1 MLQVLGTSWALLLGI
16 LMLMIGNGVQ
26 GTLLGIRGEIEH
38 FSTWEIS
45 IVMSAYFMGFLLASR
60 ATPALLRRVG
70 HVRVFAA
77 LGSFI
82 SAVLVLYPVVT
93 EPWAWT
99 VLRAIIGFSFCGV
112 YITAESWLN
121 NSVSNENRGKALS
134 LYMLAQMVG
143 IITAQGIISVGDPAG
158 YVLFIIPSV
167 LVSISFAPILLS
179 VSPTPAFEA
188 TKPLA
193 LRKLIAISPLSCMG
207 MFLLGGVFAAQFGMS
222 SVWGAKAGLS
232 VGQISFFVSVV
243 YVGGLVLQYPIGWIS
258 DRMDRRQLI
267 LILAVLAGLGGLV
280 GTFANGLYGLWLIS
294 GFMLGGLSNPLYALC
309 LAYANDYMAREDM
322 PAASA
327 GFLFINGVGA
337 IFGPLIVGWMM
348 DGFGTWAYYLFMSVL
363 MFALAGYAGWR
374 MTRRSRKGVVPET
387 GFVAVTPSATS
398 VVVEA
403 AQEVFYDMGE
413 DHPETAASGKGAGK
427 GDA

>member
-16 LMLMIGNGVQ
+16 LFLMIGNGLQ
-26 GTLLGIRGEIEH
+26 GTLLGIRGEAEG
-38 FSTWEIS
+38 FSTWGIS
-45 IVMSAYFMGFLLASR
+45 VVMSAYFVGFLIASR
-60 ATPALLRRVG
+60 VTPEMLRRVG

-121 NSVSNENRGKALS
+121 NSVANENRGKALS

-143 IITAQGIISVGDPAG
+143 IIVSQGILASGDPAG
-158 YVLFIIPSV
+158 YVLFIIASV

-179 VSPTPAFEA
+179 VSPAPAFEA

-193 LRKLIAISPLSCMG
+193 LRRLIAISPLSCMG

-222 SVWGAKAGLS
+222 AVWGAKAGLS
-232 VGQISFFVSVV
+232 VPQISLFVSVV

-267 LILAVLAGLGGLV
+267 LVLALIGGLGGVLGSV
-280 GTFANGLYGLWLIS
+280 AGGIYGIYLAA
-294 GFMLGGLSNPLYALC
+294 GFILGGLSNPLYALC
-309 LAYANDYMAREDM
+309 LAYANDYMDRSEM

-327 GFLFINGVGA
+327 GFLFINGIGA
-337 IFGPLIVGWMM
+337 IFGPLLTGWAM
-348 DGFGTWAYYLFMSVL
+348 DSFGTWAYFLFMGVL
-363 MFALAGYAGWR
+363 MLMLAGYAGWR
-374 MTRRSRKGVVPET
+374 MTRRSRRGMPTET
-387 GFVAVTPSATS
+387 GFGVVTPSATA
-398 VVVEA
+398 VAVEV
-403 AQEVFYDMGE
+403 AQEVFLDSGNE
-413 DHPETAASGKGAGK
+413 ALDDNTARTTA
-427 GDA
+427 

>member
-1 MLQVLGTSWALLLGI
+1 MLQVLGSSWALLLGI
-16 LMLMIGNGVQ
+16 LLLMIGNGLQ
-26 GTLLGIRGEIEH
+26 GTLLGIRGEIEG

-45 IVMSAYFMGFLLASR
+45 IVMSAYFVGFLIASR
-60 ATPALLRRVG
+60 VTPDMLRRVG

-82 SAVLVLYPVVT
+82 SAVLVLYPVVAD
-93 EPWAWT
+93 PWAWT

-121 NSVSNENRGKALS
+121 NSVANENRGKALS

-143 IITAQGIISVGDPAG
+143 IISAQGILSAGDPSG
-158 YVLFIIPSV
+158 YILFIIPSV

-179 VSPTPAFEA
+179 VSPAPVFET

-193 LRKLIAISPLSCMG
+193 IRKLIEISPLSCMG

-232 VGQISFFVSVV
+232 IGQISVFVSVI

-258 DRMDRRQLI
+258 DRTDRRRMI
-267 LILAVLAGLGGLV
+267 LILAVLAGFGGLI
-280 GTFANGLYGLWLIS
+280 GTFANGIFALWLIS
-294 GFMLGGLSNPLYALC
+294 GFLLGGLSNPLYALC
-309 LAYANDYMAREDM
+309 LAYANDYMEREDM

-337 IFGPLIVGWMM
+337 IFGPLLTGWMM
-348 DGFGTWAYYLFMSVL
+348 DGFGTWAYFLFMAVL
-363 MFALAGYAGWR
+363 MFALAGYAAWR
-374 MTRRSRKGVVPET
+374 TTQRSRKGIVAET
-387 GFVAVTPSATS
+387 GYVAVTPSATS
-398 VVVEA
+398 VAVEA
-403 AQEVFYDMGE
+403 ATEVFLDMGDDKPE
-413 DHPETAASGKGAGK
+413 DEGPGAG
-427 GDA
+427 DA

>member
-16 LMLMIGNGVQ
+16 LFLMIGNGLQ
-26 GTLLGIRGEIEH
+26 GTLLGIRGEAEG
-38 FSTWEIS
+38 FSTWGIS
-45 IVMSAYFMGFLLASR
+45 VVMSAYFVGFLIASR
-60 ATPALLRRVG
+60 VTPEMLRRVG

-121 NSVSNENRGKALS
+121 NSVANENRGKALS

-143 IITAQGIISVGDPAG
+143 IIVSQGILASGDPAG
-158 YVLFIIPSV
+158 YVLFIIASV

-179 VSPTPAFEA
+179 VSPAPAFEA

-193 LRKLIAISPLSCMG
+193 LRRLIAISPLSCMG

-222 SVWGAKAGLS
+222 AVWGAKAGLS
-232 VGQISFFVSVV
+232 VPQISLFVSVV

-267 LILAVLAGLGGLV
+267 LVLALIGGLGGVLGSV
-280 GTFANGLYGLWLIS
+280 AGGIYGIYLAA
-294 GFMLGGLSNPLYALC
+294 GFILGGLSNPLYALC
-309 LAYANDYMAREDM
+309 LAYANDYMDRSEM

-327 GFLFINGVGA
+327 GFLFINGIGA
-337 IFGPLIVGWMM
+337 IFGPLLTGWAM
-348 DGFGTWAYYLFMSVL
+348 DSFGTWAYFLFMGVL
-363 MFALAGYAGWR
+363 MLMLSGYAGWR
-374 MTRRSRKGVVPET
+374 MTRRSRRGMPTET
-387 GFVAVTPSATS
+387 GFGVVTPSATA
-398 VVVEA
+398 VAVEV
-403 AQEVFYDMGE
+403 AQEVFLDSGNE
-413 DHPETAASGKGAGK
+413 ALDDNTARTTA
-427 GDA
+427 

>member
-16 LMLMIGNGVQ
+16 LFLMIGNGLQ
-26 GTLLGIRGEIEH
+26 GTLLGIRGEAEG
-38 FSTWEIS
+38 FSTWGIS
-45 IVMSAYFMGFLLASR
+45 VVMSAYFVGFLIASR
-60 ATPALLRRVG
+60 VTPEMLRRVG

-121 NSVSNENRGKALS
+121 NSVANENRGKALS

-143 IITAQGIISVGDPAG
+143 IIVSQGILASGDPAG
-158 YVLFIIPSV
+158 YVLFIIASV

-179 VSPTPAFEA
+179 VSPAPAFEA

-193 LRKLIAISPLSCMG
+193 LRRLIAISPLSCMG

-222 SVWGAKAGLS
+222 AVWGAKAGLS
-232 VGQISFFVSVV
+232 VPQISLFVSVV

-258 DRMDRRQLI
+258 DRMDRRLLI
-267 LILAVLAGLGGLV
+267 LVLALIGGLGGVLGSV
-280 GTFANGLYGLWLIS
+280 AGGIYGIYLAA
-294 GFMLGGLSNPLYALC
+294 GFILGGLSNPLYALC
-309 LAYANDYMAREDM
+309 LAYANDYMDRSEM

-327 GFLFINGVGA
+327 GFLFINGIGA
-337 IFGPLIVGWMM
+337 IFGPLLTGWAM
-348 DGFGTWAYYLFMSVL
+348 DSFGTWAYFLFMGVL
-363 MFALAGYAGWR
+363 MLMLAGYAGWR
-374 MTRRSRKGVVPET
+374 MTRRSRRGMPTET
-387 GFVAVTPSATS
+387 GFGVVTPSATA
-398 VVVEA
+398 VAVEV
-403 AQEVFYDMGE
+403 AQEVFLDSGNE
-413 DHPETAASGKGAGK
+413 ALDDNTARTTA
-427 GDA
+427 